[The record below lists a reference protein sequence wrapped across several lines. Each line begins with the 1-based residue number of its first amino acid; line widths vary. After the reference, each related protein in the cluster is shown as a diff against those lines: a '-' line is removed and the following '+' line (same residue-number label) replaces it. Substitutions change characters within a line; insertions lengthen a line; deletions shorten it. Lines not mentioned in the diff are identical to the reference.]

1 MFSLLRVAS
10 LFDYLETVAFFG
22 DHPES
27 ASAIPFDVNCAE
39 IVYGRHFAFVPK
51 HQLGVWV

>member
-1 MFSLLRVAS
+1 MFCLLRVAS

-27 ASAIPFDVNCAE
+27 ASVVPLDVDCSEVINGCD
-39 IVYGRHFAFVPK
+39 YAFIAVL
-51 HQLGVWV
+51 QFCVRV